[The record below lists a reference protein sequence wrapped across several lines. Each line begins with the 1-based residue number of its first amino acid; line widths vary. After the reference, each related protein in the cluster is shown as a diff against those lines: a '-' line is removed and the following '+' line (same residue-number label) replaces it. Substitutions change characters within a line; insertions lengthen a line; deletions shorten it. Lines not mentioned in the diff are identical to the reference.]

1 MKRVFC
7 RCAVMMAMLMLAAA
21 VNADEPPVR
30 QVLLLQ
36 SFNRG
41 ILVVDHFTGEF
52 RVEVDQ
58 GAGKPVNVVQV
69 VVGPTGFVGASEQGV
84 VDFIRSTYAG
94 RPPPDLVMTI
104 AGPAAVF
111 ARKYRPQLFPDRPIL
126 FSSVDYRYLQGA
138 PLADDETA
146 VPVANDYPGLVDDI
160 LQLLPETE
168 QVFMVLGSGTL
179 NKFWRP
185 QLEAEFLRFKN
196 RVTFVW
202 SGDLSFQ
209 EIMHRCSHL
218 PAHSAILYLSFGTDA
233 SGTAYADERVLA
245 ELHAR
250 ANAPMFALH
259 SPLMGAGIVGGRLIE
274 IDELARNTA
283 NAVIRLLNGE
293 SAGSVRVP
301 VQLPGNPVFDWR
313 ELKRWRIDEQRLP
326 AGSEVRYRRPSLW
339 SEYQTAVLVAAG
351 ALAIQAILI
360 IGLLFER
367 RARLRAE
374 IDSRKNLTLAAD
386 TSRRVTMSALTGSI
400 AHELSQPLSA
410 MIYNAEALQ
419 LMVAGSRATPKDIA
433 EILSDI
439 RADGVLAAEIIERHR
454 AMLRSRQIQKKPVD
468 LQAVVDDTLALVAH
482 EMQERQV
489 KVAVRLAPNPLV
501 INGDPVLLEQVLV
514 NLVINAMD
522 AMAETAP
529 ERRVITICTVVRRDE
544 IDLCVRDHGQGL
556 SPEVLGRLFTPFVTT
571 KSHGVGIGLAIA
583 RTIVE
588 AHGGSIHAQNNLE
601 GGATFTVTL
610 RNTDEEVNPPTQPA
624 IGAIAS

>member
-1 MKRVFC
+1 M
-7 RCAVMMAMLMLAAA
+7 
-21 VNADEPPVR
+21 
-30 QVLLLQ
+30 
-36 SFNRG
+36 
-41 ILVVDHFTGEF
+41 
-52 RVEVDQ
+52 
-58 GAGKPVNVVQV
+58 
-69 VVGPTGFVGASEQGV
+69 
-84 VDFIRSTYAG
+84 ST
-94 RPPPDLVMTI
+94 
-104 AGPAAVF
+104 
-111 ARKYRPQLFPDRPIL
+111 
-126 FSSVDYRYLQGA
+126 
-138 PLADDETA
+138 
-146 VPVANDYPGLVDDI
+146 
-160 LQLLPETE
+160 
-168 QVFMVLGSGTL
+168 
-179 NKFWRP
+179 
-185 QLEAEFLRFKN
+185 
-196 RVTFVW
+196 
-202 SGDLSFQ
+202 
-209 EIMHRCSHL
+209 
-218 PAHSAILYLSFGTDA
+218 
-233 SGTAYADERVLA
+233 
-245 ELHAR
+245 
-250 ANAPMFALH
+250 
-259 SPLMGAGIVGGRLIE
+259 
-274 IDELARNTA
+274 
-283 NAVIRLLNGE
+283 
-293 SAGSVRVP
+293 
-301 VQLPGNPVFDWR
+301 
-313 ELKRWRIDEQRLP
+313 
-326 AGSEVRYRRPSLW
+326 
-339 SEYQTAVLVAAG
+339 
-351 ALAIQAILI
+351 
-360 IGLLFER
+360 
-367 RARLRAE
+367 
-374 IDSRKNLTLAAD
+374 
-386 TSRRVTMSALTGSI
+386 LTGSI

-544 IDLCVRDHGQGL
+544 VDLCVRDHGQGL

-610 RNTDEEVNPPTQPA
+610 RNSDEEVNPPTQPA